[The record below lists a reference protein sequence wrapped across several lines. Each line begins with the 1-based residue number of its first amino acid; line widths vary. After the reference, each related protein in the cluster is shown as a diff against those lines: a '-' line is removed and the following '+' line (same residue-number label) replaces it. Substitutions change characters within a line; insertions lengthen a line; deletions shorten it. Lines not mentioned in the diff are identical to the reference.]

1 MKTYAVVYERDESGW
16 WVATVQGV
24 AGVHSQGRSIEQTRT
39 RIQEALELALPEG
52 RRFKLRETMKLPVK
66 ARRVL
71 AKRDAAQRKL
81 AEDEARARELTRH
94 AVTTLVRDLALSV
107 RDAGALLGLSH
118 QRVQQLVQEQA
129 G

>member
-1 MKTYAVVYERDESGW
+1 MRTYAVVYERDEAGW
-16 WVATVQGV
+16 WVATVEGV
-24 AGVHSQGRSIEQTRT
+24 AGCHSQGRSIEQTRT

-52 RRFKLRETMKLPVK
+52 RRFRVQETMKLPAK
-66 ARRVL
+66 ARQVL
-71 AKRDAAQRKL
+71 ARREAAQKQL
-81 AEDEARARELTRH
+81 AEDEARARELTRR
-94 AVTTLVRDLALSV
+94 AVATLVSDLSLSV